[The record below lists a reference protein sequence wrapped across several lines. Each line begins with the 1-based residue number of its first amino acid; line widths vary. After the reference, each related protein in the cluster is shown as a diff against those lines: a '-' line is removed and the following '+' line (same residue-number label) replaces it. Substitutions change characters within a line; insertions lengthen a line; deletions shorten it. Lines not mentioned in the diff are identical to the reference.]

1 MGARLPD
8 AVRTVVREALDAGM
22 TNAQAAEAASCSI
35 HTVSKLK
42 AEWRAEG
49 WEPPAPRARMV
60 PATEQTQRAR
70 DTRQASWHEIRQQTG
85 EIAGALAARTLGRIN
100 ELVERAG
107 QPQIV
112 TEQARDREGN
122 PVGVP
127 RQRVLVPVPA
137 LEVLRLVEAAKGLFQ
152 LADRSVGISDETLQV
167 TVASAAADST
177 EDRRAKVLS
186 ILQGYEDRVSGFTP
200 AAEAG

>member
-1 MGARLPD
+1 
-8 AVRTVVREALDAGM
+8 
-22 TNAQAAEAASCSI
+22 
-35 HTVSKLK
+35 
-42 AEWRAEG
+42 
-49 WEPPAPRARMV
+49 
-60 PATEQTQRAR
+60 
-70 DTRQASWHEIRQQTG
+70 
-85 EIAGALAARTLGRIN
+85 
-100 ELVERAG
+100 
-107 QPQIV
+107 
-112 TEQARDREGN
+112 
-122 PVGVP
+122 
-127 RQRVLVPVPA
+127 VLVPVPA